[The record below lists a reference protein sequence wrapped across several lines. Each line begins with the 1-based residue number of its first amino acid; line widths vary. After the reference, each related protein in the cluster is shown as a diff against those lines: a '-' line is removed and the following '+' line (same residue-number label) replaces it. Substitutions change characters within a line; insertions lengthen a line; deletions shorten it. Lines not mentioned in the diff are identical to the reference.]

1 MEATETLGVGQP
13 ATPSPWRVTPPP
25 RAPGA
30 HRVSPPAVVFS
41 APSASGVVAEMI
53 GEALQGL
60 LASIRPL
67 LEPLRRLRECLG
79 LQCETDLAPALR
91 ADDQAG
97 VFELELVQAVEG
109 LLRNRCTL
117 MKTIQTAQEMK
128 EIAPKVAKKSASLAT
143 PALEIS
149 DARTT
154 TRPTWAIHLGRKPVR
169 NARTLIAVVMMTAPI
184 DEKAWKMPLM

>member
-1 MEATETLGVGQP
+1 MEATEALGVGQR

-30 HRVSPPAVVFS
+30 HRVSPRAVVFS
-41 APSASGVVAEMI
+41 ALSASGVVAEMI
-53 GEALQGL
+53 GQALQGL
-60 LASIRPL
+60 LPSIRPL
-67 LEPLRRLRECLG
+67 PEPLRRLRECLG
-79 LQCETDLAPALR
+79 LHCEMDLAPVLR
-91 ADDQAG
+91 ADNQAG

-143 PALEIS
+143 PADVFWIRPGSRPLPIHPF
-149 DARTT
+149 TT
-154 TRPTWAIHLGRKPVR
+154 PRGRSRATRLASPAASH
-169 NARTLIAVVMMTAPI
+169 TLTTSSTS
-184 DEKAWKMPLM
+184 L